1 VAVPLRRSGPEAL
14 RNPSTEFTSKITVP
28 AGLVKT
34 RSSVGTIP
42 KAPAHSTRW
51 WLSGRGVDEE
61 KLVILQTWTGNP
73 AAGCQDEVH
82 AAMKG

>member
-1 VAVPLRRSGPEAL
+1 M
-14 RNPSTEFTSKITVP
+14 
-28 AGLVKT
+28 
-34 RSSVGTIP
+34 
-42 KAPAHSTRW
+42 RW

-82 AAMKG
+82 CGDEKDECRGPGSVFRRES